1 LNNNATYISID
12 TPAIENGMV
21 GGDGQNKGTIRRDRG
36 VCGYWC
42 NELNC
47 LGSRWDQRPG
57 GDPERGKRLHV
68 HVVRIN
74 LLFILSA
81 GSIIFESHNS
91 QERQYSASCEVT
103 DSRGRVVLTHR
114 WQCKE
119 GLQLSSMEK
128 SSMIMASIPVARAC
142 DSKFLLIH
150 MKSLDKVMQ

>member
-1 LNNNATYISID
+1 MDKTRGQLGEIEVCVAID
-12 TPAIENGMV
+12 VTNLTV
-21 GGDGQNKGTIRRDRG
+21 SDRG
-36 VCGYWC
+36 GTKGR
-42 NELNC
+42 EET
-47 LGSRWDQRPG
+47 
-57 GDPERGKRLHV
+57 PERGKRLHV